1 MATQIVVFQVNNQSY
16 GLDIQEINE
25 IIRMQEMTSIPN
37 TADYMEGIANL
48 RGSIYSILNGRLL
61 LGLPKEQDMSESKIM
76 VFVEGNIGMVVDHV
90 TEILSVEE
98 VEKKTFSGMSGLESM
113 GYIDYLYELGDQIVT
128 VLNLKALIDLKNNPK
143 NQEVSA

>member
-98 VEKKTFSGMSGLESM
+98 VEKKTFNGISGLESM
-113 GYIDYLYELGDQIVT
+113 GYIDYLCERGDQIVT
-128 VLNLKALIDLKNNPK
+128 VLNLKALIDSKNNPK

>member
-25 IIRMQEMTSIPN
+25 IIRMQEITSIPN
-37 TADYMEGIANL
+37 TDDYMEGIANL

-76 VFVEGNIGMVVDHV
+76 VFAEGKIGMVVDHV

-98 VEKKTFSGMSGLESM
+98 DEQKTFKGMSGLESL
-113 GYIDYLYELGDQIVT
+113 GYIDYLVERESQIVT
-128 VLNLKALIDLKNNPK
+128 VLNLKALIDSKKNPE